1 MKPFRIKRT
10 HDHMSS
16 VITSSCPKCSFE
28 YEAEAECQRCGIIFD
43 RYKPSPPAPPAS
55 WVVVDAAPD
64 VPDAGWFRKPWR
76 AIQWAVV
83 AVAVIAVVLILQ
95 ESALPKV
102 STDPQA
108 MQRAHEKI
116 RDLAY
121 ASEIGRPVSI
131 EMDAAEL
138 NAWLRSG
145 LLQSNGV
152 GQQQGSLRDMRMQL
166 LDDHLRAHI
175 VWAFLGTTVSL
186 YLEGQVAVADGQ
198 LQLLPTRGKLG
209 ALPLPPA
216 ILKNM
221 VARVFESPEQRE
233 QFQLPK
239 DIAHTYIRDE
249 ELVISSFP

>member
-1 MKPFRIKRT
+1 
-10 HDHMSS
+10 MSS
-16 VITSSCPKCSFE
+16 VIISSCPKCSFE

-43 RYKPSPPAPPAS
+43 RYKPSPPTPPAS
-55 WVVVDAAPD
+55 WVVTDTASV
-64 VPDAGWFRKPWR
+64 VPNAGWFRKSWR
-76 AIQWAVV
+76 GIQWAMV
-83 AVAVIAVVLILQ
+83 AVTVIAVVLILQ

-108 MQRAHEKI
+108 MQRAHEKM

-121 ASEIGRPVSI
+121 ASENGRPTSI
-131 EMDAAEL
+131 EMDAVEL

-145 LLQSNGV
+145 LFQSNGV

-166 LDDHLRAHI
+166 LDDHLRAHL
-175 VWAFLGTTVSL
+175 VLAFLGTTLSL
-186 YLEGQVAVADGQ
+186 ELEGQVAVADGQ

-209 ALPLPPA
+209 ALPLPQA

-233 QFQLPK
+233 KFQLPK
-239 DIAHTYIRDE
+239 DIARTYIRDE

>member
-1 MKPFRIKRT
+1 
-10 HDHMSS
+10 MSS
-16 VITSSCPKCSFE
+16 VIISSCPKCSFE

-43 RYKPSPPAPPAS
+43 RYKPSPPTPPAS
-55 WVVVDAAPD
+55 WVVTDTASV
-64 VPDAGWFRKPWR
+64 VPNAGWFRKSWR
-76 AIQWAVV
+76 GIQWAMV
-83 AVAVIAVVLILQ
+83 AVTVIAVVLILQ

-108 MQRAHEKI
+108 MERAHEKM

-121 ASEIGRPVSI
+121 ASEIGRPTSI
-131 EMDAAEL
+131 EMDAVEL

-166 LDDHLRAHI
+166 LDDHLRAHL
-175 VWAFLGTTVSL
+175 VLAFLGTTLSL
-186 YLEGQVAVADGQ
+186 ELEGQVAVANGQ

-209 ALPLPPA
+209 ALPLPQA

-233 QFQLPK
+233 KFQLPK
-239 DIAHTYIRDE
+239 DIARTYIRDE

>member
-1 MKPFRIKRT
+1 
-10 HDHMSS
+10 MSA
-16 VITSSCPKCSFE
+16 VTISSCPKCSFE

-43 RYKPSPPAPPAS
+43 RYKPSPPVPPAS
-55 WVVVDAAPD
+55 WVVTDTAP
-64 VPDAGWFRKPWR
+64 VVHDAGWFRKSWS
-76 AIQWAVV
+76 AIRWAMV
-83 AVAVIAVVLILQ
+83 AVTVIAVVLILQ
-95 ESALPKV
+95 ESSPPKV
-102 STDPQA
+102 SIDPQA
-108 MQRAHEKI
+108 TQRAHEKM

-131 EMDAAEL
+131 EMDAVEL

-166 LDDHLRAHI
+166 LDNHLRAHL
-175 VWAFLGTTVSL
+175 VLAFLGTTLSL
-186 YLEGQVAVADGQ
+186 ELEGQVAVADGQ

-221 VARVFESPEQRE
+221 VALVFESPEQRE
-233 QFQLPK
+233 KFQFPK
-239 DIAHTYIRDE
+239 DIARTYIRDE